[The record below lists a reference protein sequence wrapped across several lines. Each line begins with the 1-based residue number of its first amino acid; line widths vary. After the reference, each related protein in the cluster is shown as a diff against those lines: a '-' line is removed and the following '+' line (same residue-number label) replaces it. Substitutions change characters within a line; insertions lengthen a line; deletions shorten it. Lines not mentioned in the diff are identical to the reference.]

1 MEKNSNSASFIRP
14 FLVETV
20 EVFEIQ
26 AETKVIAGTIYKRD
40 AGDALSGDITGVI
53 GIVSDHFVGTV
64 LISFPE
70 ATFLKV
76 VSRVMGK
83 EIPMITKDIIDGAG
97 EFTNMIFSR
106 AKATLNAKGMAVKS
120 ALPSIVIGK
129 AHNFSCSSAAL
140 RTVIPFESDAGNFTV
155 EIYIVEQE

>member
-1 MEKNSNSASFIRP
+1 LEKNTISASFIRP

-20 EVFEIQ
+20 EVFEVQ
-26 AETKVIAGTIYKRD
+26 ANTKVIAGTVFKRD
-40 AGDALSGDITGVI
+40 AEEALSGDITGVV
-53 GIVSDHFVGTV
+53 GIVSDHFVGSV

-70 ATFLKV
+70 QTFLKI
-76 VSRVMGK
+76 VSRVMEK

-129 AHNFSCSSAAL
+129 SHNFSVTSAAT
-140 RTVIPFESDAGNFTV
+140 RTVIPFDSDAGSFTI
-155 EIYIVEQE
+155 EIYLVEQE